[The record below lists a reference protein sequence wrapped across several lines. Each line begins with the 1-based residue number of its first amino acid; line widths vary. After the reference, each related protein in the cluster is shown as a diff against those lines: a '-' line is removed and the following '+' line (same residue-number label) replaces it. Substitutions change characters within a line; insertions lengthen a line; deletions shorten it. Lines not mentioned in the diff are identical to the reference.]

1 MFIVDILGGCGIS
14 MDGGLDKLGRIP
26 GVELGP
32 GVESPLGVGVL
43 DFRPGVPAFSRC
55 QTGRTQGMCHYYRVY
70 IVNRLLGL
78 SKYILKH

>member
-1 MFIVDILGGCGIS
+1 MFMMDILGGCGIS

-55 QTGRTQGMCHYYRVY
+55 QTRRNTRNVS
-70 IVNRLLGL
+70 LL
-78 SKYILKH
+78 